1 MLGLRCCVGFSLVAV
16 HGFLIVLVFPCAG
29 FSRCW
34 AQAPGQAGSSSSR
47 GTRAELSC
55 CIWELAGPGIKPVS
69 PALTGGFFTTEP
81 PGKPF
86 QSSFNN
92 LFTGDILIHLLLLNV
107 INQRRFDIHLLNK
120 SLRPQ
125 ALVSAEI
132 PWPIMCYVH
141 SKGKQKAQRLPI

>member
-1 MLGLRCCVGFSLVAV
+1 M
-16 HGFLIVLVFPCAG
+16 
-29 FSRCW
+29 
-34 AQAPGQAGSSSSR
+34 
-47 GTRAELSC
+47 
-55 CIWELAGPGIKPVS
+55 S

-86 QSSFNN
+86 QNSFNN
-92 LFTGDILIHLLLLNV
+92 LLTRDILIHLLLLNV
-107 INQRRFDIHLLNK
+107 IHQRRFDIHLLNK

-141 SKGKQKAQRLPI
+141 SNSEQKAQRLPI